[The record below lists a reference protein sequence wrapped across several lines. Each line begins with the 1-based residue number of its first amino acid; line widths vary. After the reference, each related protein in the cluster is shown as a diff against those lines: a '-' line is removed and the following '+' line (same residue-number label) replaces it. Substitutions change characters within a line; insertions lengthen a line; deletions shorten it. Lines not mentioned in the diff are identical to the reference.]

1 MCPKT
6 TGEIQVLLEQPGPR
20 IEPPL
25 RIQVEYGAEVDDFSL
40 LKGEVEENL
49 KNKLI
54 FSPAVELV
62 PAGTLPR
69 FEKKWISTF
78 K

>member
-1 MCPKT
+1 
-6 TGEIQVLLEQPGPR
+6 GPR